1 MPNQQL
7 ANELHKP
14 IIRKSKRQKKVYSLF
29 KDNIWGIDF
38 ANMQLISKCNKGLM
52 YLLCAIDLFSKYAW
66 AFPLKDKKGVTIG
79 HAFQN
84 ILDSSNRKANKIWVN
99 QGSEFYNS
107 SKNG

>member
-1 MPNQQL
+1 
-7 ANELHKP
+7 
-14 IIRKSKRQKKVYSLF
+14 
-29 KDNIWGIDF
+29 
-38 ANMQLISKCNKGLM
+38 MQLISKYNKGLM
-52 YLLCAIDLFSKYAW
+52 YLLCAIDLFSKYVW

-84 ILDSSNRKANKIWVN
+84 ILDSSNRKANKIWGN

>member
-7 ANELHKP
+7 ANEPHKP
-14 IIRKSKRQKKVYSLF
+14 IIKKSKRQKVYSSF
-29 KDNIWGIDF
+29 RDNIWGIDF
-38 ANMQLISKCNKGLM
+38 ANMQLISKYNKGLM
-52 YLLCAIDLFSKYAW
+52 YLLCAIDLFSKYVW

>member
-7 ANELHKP
+7 ANEPHKP
-14 IIRKSKRQKKVYSLF
+14 IIKKSKRQKVYSSF

-38 ANMQLISKCNKGLM
+38 ANMQLISKYNKGLM
-52 YLLCAIDLFSKYAW
+52 YLLCAIDLFSKYVW

-99 QGSEFYNS
+99 QESEFYNS

>member
-7 ANELHKP
+7 ANEPHKP
-14 IIRKSKRQKKVYSLF
+14 IIKKSKRQKVYSSF

-38 ANMQLISKCNKGLM
+38 ANMQLISKYNKGLM
-52 YLLCAIDLFSKYAW
+52 YLLCAIDLFSKYVW